1 MCMQEPKDFTE
12 AQKKYHES
20 RKEKIVPKGIPAE
33 EAFWL
38 PDHSKIHEILGK
50 TNPFDEF
57 GVEWRVEDL
66 MQFLFPKRYREIQHK
81 FATQLVEFMIA
92 NGGEINYMQ
101 LGDFVE
107 STGVSKATLYN
118 KIVPRLLDAGMI
130 ERHRKNP
137 ESEKGPYRLEMSQ
150 SFHNYLFK
158 MAKEWRRMVS
168 TARNRKNRP

>member
-1 MCMQEPKDFTE
+1 
-12 AQKKYHES
+12 
-20 RKEKIVPKGIPAE
+20 
-33 EAFWL
+33 
-38 PDHSKIHEILGK
+38 
-50 TNPFDEF
+50 
-57 GVEWRVEDL
+57 
-66 MQFLFPKRYREIQHK
+66 
-81 FATQLVEFMIA
+81 
-92 NGGEINYMQ
+92 MQ
-101 LGDFVE
+101 LGGFVE

-158 MAKEWRRMVS
+158 MSKEWRRMVS